1 VAASSSFM
9 APKEVVAASSLSQ
22 RVNVFEAL
30 KVSMTSVAMWRSCRE
45 ERIGPGRGGTGRGLV
60 TGNI

>member
-1 VAASSSFM
+1 M